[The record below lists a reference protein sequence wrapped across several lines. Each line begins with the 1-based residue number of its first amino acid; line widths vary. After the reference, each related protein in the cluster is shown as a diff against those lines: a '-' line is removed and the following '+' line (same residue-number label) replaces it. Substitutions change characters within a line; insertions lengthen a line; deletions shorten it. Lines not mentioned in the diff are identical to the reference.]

1 MMMQLKTKKMTQ
13 IKEKTSNFNLTKEEI
28 KILKKALLN
37 QKWMKKE
44 TEIVMNLFD
53 KLQLLK

>member
-1 MMMQLKTKKMTQ
+1 MAQ
-13 IKEKTSNFNLTKEEI
+13 INLTKEEI

-44 TEIVMNLFD
+44 TEIVMNLIEKFN
-53 KLQLLK
+53 LI

>member
-1 MMMQLKTKKMTQ
+1 MTQ